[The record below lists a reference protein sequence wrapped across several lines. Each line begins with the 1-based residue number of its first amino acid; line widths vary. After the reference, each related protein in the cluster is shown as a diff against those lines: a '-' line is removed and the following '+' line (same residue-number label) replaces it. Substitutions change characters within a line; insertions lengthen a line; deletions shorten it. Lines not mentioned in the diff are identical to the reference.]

1 MTRWKASGI
10 HFSISLMI
18 GIFALSMLYFVYYPQ
33 PYFEP
38 AGASKLV
45 FILLGVDVVLG
56 PLLTLVVFK
65 SGKKLL
71 KLDLSMIAV
80 VQMAALLYG
89 LHIMWA
95 ARPVFVVA
103 SVDRFELVY
112 AGDITNEALAAS
124 TFPEFSKESLTGP
137 VLAVIRKPK
146 PEENAEMMNIIQ
158 AGSDVHLHP
167 RYFVPATPAALASFW
182 VRAKQIKDLPANAR
196 KVLEAYIKAK
206 GVTGKL
212 VAVPLKG
219 RVEQYTVLVDQDA
232 NKMIAAFEVSAWD

>member
-18 GIFALSMLYFVYYPQ
+18 GIFAFCMLYFVYYPQ

-45 FILLGVDVVLG
+45 LILLSVDVVLG

-65 SGKKLL
+65 SGKKSL
-71 KLDLSMIAV
+71 KLDLSVIAA

-103 SVDRFELVY
+103 SVDRLELVY
-112 AGDITNEALAAS
+112 AGDITDKAFAAA
-124 TFPEFSKESLTGP
+124 TFPEFSKESVTGP
-137 VLAVIRKPK
+137 VLAVVRQPK
-146 PEENAEMMNIIQ
+146 PEENAEVMDIIQ
-158 AGSDVHLHP
+158 AGSDLHLHP
-167 RYFVPATPAALASFW
+167 RYFVPATPAELSNFW
-182 VRAKQIKDLPANAR
+182 VRAKQLKDLPENAR
-196 KVLEAYIKAK
+196 KVLEAYVKAHGIK
-206 GVTGKL
+206 GKL

-219 RVEQYTVLVDQDA
+219 RVDQYTLLVEQES
-232 NKMIAAFEVSAWD
+232 NKIVAAFEVSAWD

>member
-18 GIFALSMLYFVYYPQ
+18 GIFAFCMLYFVYYPQ

-45 FILLGVDVVLG
+45 LILLSVDVVLG

-65 SGKKLL
+65 SGKKSL
-71 KLDLSMIAV
+71 KLDLSVIAA

-95 ARPVFVVA
+95 ARPAFIVA
-103 SVDRFELVY
+103 SVDRLELVY
-112 AGDITNEALAAS
+112 AGDITDKAFAAA
-124 TFPEFSKESLTGP
+124 TFPEFSKESVTGP
-137 VLAVIRKPK
+137 VLAVLRRPK
-146 PEENAEMMNIIQ
+146 PEENAEVMDITQ
-158 AGSDVHLHP
+158 AGSDLHLHP
-167 RYFVPATPAALASFW
+167 RYFVQATPAALATFW
-182 VRAKQIKDLPANAR
+182 ARAKQIKDLPVKAR
-196 KVLEAYIKAK
+196 EMAEAYMEAHGID
-206 GVTGKL
+206 GTL

-219 RVEQYTVLVDQDA
+219 RVEQYTVLVDQNT
-232 NKMIAAFEVSAWD
+232 NKIITALEVSAWD

>member
-18 GIFALSMLYFVYYPQ
+18 GIFAFCVLYFVYYPQ

-45 FILLGVDVVLG
+45 LILLGVDVVLG
-56 PLLTLVVFK
+56 PLLTSVVFK
-65 SGKKLL
+65 SGKKSL
-71 KLDLSMIAV
+71 KLDLSVIAA

-112 AGDITNEALAAS
+112 SGDITDKAFAAA
-124 TFPEFSKESLTGP
+124 TFPEFLKESVTGP
-137 VLAVIRKPK
+137 VLAIVRQPK
-146 PEENAEMMNIIQ
+146 PEERAEVMDIIQ
-158 AGSDVHLHP
+158 AGSDVHMHP
-167 RYFVPATPAALASFW
+167 RFFVPATPAALATFW
-182 VRAKQIKDLPANAR
+182 ARAKQIKALPENAR
-196 KVLEAYIKAK
+196 KILEAYIKAQ
-206 GVTGKL
+206 GLNGKF

>member
-18 GIFALSMLYFVYYPQ
+18 GIFAFCMLYFVYYPQ

-65 SGKKLL
+65 SGKKAL
-71 KLDLSMIAV
+71 KLDLSVIAAV
-80 VQMAALLYG
+80 HMAALLYG

-103 SVDRFELVY
+103 SVDRLELVY
-112 AGDITNEALAAS
+112 AGDITDKAFAAA
-124 TFPEFSKESLTGP
+124 TYPEFSKESVTGP
-137 VLAVIRKPK
+137 VLAVVRQPK
-146 PEENAEMMNIIQ
+146 PEENAEVMHITQ
-158 AGSDVHLHP
+158 AGSDLHFHP
-167 RYFVPATPAALASFW
+167 RYFVPATPAALTTFW
-182 VRAKQIKDLPANAR
+182 AHVKQIKDLPVNAR
-196 KVLEAYIKAK
+196 KMSEAYMKAH
-206 GVTGKL
+206 GIDEKL

-219 RVEQYTVLVDQDA
+219 RVEQYTVLVDQNTKKIITA
-232 NKMIAAFEVSAWD
+232 LEVSAWD

>member
-18 GIFALSMLYFVYYPQ
+18 GIFALCMLYFVYYPQ

-38 AGASKLV
+38 AGAGKLV
-45 FILLGVDVVLG
+45 LILLSVDVVLG

-65 SGKKLL
+65 SGKKSL
-71 KLDLSMIAV
+71 KSDLSVIAA

-112 AGDITNEALAAS
+112 AGNITDKAFAAS

-137 VLAVIRKPK
+137 VFTVVRQLEAK
-146 PEENAEMMNIIQ
+146 ESAEIMDIVES
-158 AGSDVHLHP
+158 GSDVHLHP
-167 RYFVPATPAALASFW
+167 RFFAPATPAALATFW
-182 VRAKQIKDLPANAR
+182 AHAKQIKNLPVNAR
-196 KVLEAYIKAK
+196 EMAEAYMKAH
-206 GVTGKL
+206 GIDGKL

-219 RVEQYTVLVDQDA
+219 RVEQYTVLVDQNTKKIITA
-232 NKMIAAFEVSAWD
+232 LEVSAWD